1 MPTIVGIMPPA
12 PQQPEALRQFT
23 YGGSI
28 NYDEILMNL
37 LKLADKEEEF
47 ENQKK
52 A

>member
-1 MPTIVGIMPPA
+1 MPPT